1 MHPMLR
7 PPAVRYAV
15 RFGALLLVA
24 SWAAAPTARGAPA
37 DPAPADRA
45 APAPADPDAP
55 APDNPDAPAPA
66 DRAAPAP
73 ADPDAPA
80 PDNPD
85 APAPADRAAPAPA
98 DPNAPAPAD
107 PDAGSGRGPDTATPA
122 EMTPRTQRQSW
133 THRYQ
138 VGIDVA
144 VGAGYSFA
152 VTYRDKTW
160 CGETDGADNASF
172 CTGMHPVFLD
182 FGLSFGVLD
191 QLDVLAEFRLGL
203 MDDLVKNRPLIFM
216 PGLRVWIDPHQR
228 FKIGIGFQ
236 LVLDFTEQDSDAQQ
250 RLGLPVKGESL
261 DLGGRVYGQFQYDF
275 YRYFGIFARIGAM
288 VTARKWVQF
297 NLAGQFGVQTR
308 FP

>member
-1 MHPMLR
+1 MDPMLR
-7 PPAVRYAV
+7 QHSA
-15 RFGALLLVA
+15 RFGALLLLA
-24 SWAAAPTARGAPA
+24 SWAAAPPALGAPA
-37 DPAPADRA
+37 DPAGADPETPVPTDRA
-45 APAPADPDAP
+45 APAPADPEAPASVDPEAPTSADPEAP
-55 APDNPDAPAPA
+55 APVNRAAPA
-66 DRAAPAP
+66 DPEAPAP
-73 ADPDAPA
+73 ADPE
-80 PDNPD
+80 
-85 APAPADRAAPAPA
+85 
-98 DPNAPAPAD
+98 
-107 PDAGSGRGPDTATPA
+107 AGSERDEGTSTPA
-122 EMTPRTQRQSW
+122 EMTPQPKRQSW

-172 CTGMHPVFLD
+172 CTGLHPVFLD

-191 QLDVLAEFRLGL
+191 ALDVLAELRLGL
-203 MDDLVKNRPLIFM
+203 MDDLVENRPLIFM
-216 PGLRVWIDPHQR
+216 PGLRVWIDPDQR

-236 LVLDFTEQDSDAQQ
+236 LVLDFTQQDSDAQQ
-250 RLGLPVKGESL
+250 RLGPPVKGESL